1 MKKNDERIISFI
13 DGQMSPDQKKDFE
26 TELQSS
32 ETLRREISEY
42 KAVYESINIAREK
55 GLNQDYTDSIIPEFR
70 RRMEEKKSGVLS
82 TRFAYIVV
90 SFILI
95 ASLLYM
101 VNVSQVQDPGI
112 EKVFSFNQIENSDL
126 DIALEN
132 MSTDD
137 ILLAYSDEDSNA
149 LDSIL
154 TAYFSKTVTSE
165 ADSEEN
171 LFALN
176 ELDYLQIENL
186 LSDEE
191 VDLVYNEIINK
202 VLF

>member
-1 MKKNDERIISFI
+1 MKKNDERIIMYI
-13 DGQMSPDQKKDFE
+13 DGQMSPGQIKDFE
-26 TELQSS
+26 KELQSS
-32 ETLRREISEY
+32 ETLRKELSEY
-42 KAVYESINIAREK
+42 KAVYKSISTAKEK
-55 GLNQDYTDSIIPEFR
+55 RLNANYTESIIPEFR
-70 RRMEEKKSGVLS
+70 RRMEEKKSGALN

-95 ASLLYM
+95 ASVIYLVNLL
-101 VNVSQVQDPGI
+101 QVQDPGT
-112 EKVFSFNQIENSDL
+112 ETVVSFNQIENSDL

-137 ILLAYSDEDSNA
+137 ILLAYSDEDSNE

-154 TAYFSKTVTSE
+154 TAYFSETVTSA